1 MDADDVAIALRQ
13 DSVRNPVRGKAE
25 DGLKITP
32 RFLRCR
38 GSGAAISFNF
48 KTWMAICEAGGLVHE
63 AKDLSA
69 PEAGAKS
76 CLVLA
81 NTLDE
86 LTVCFS
92 RKDTEK
98 LLLLSTVKGPG

>member
-1 MDADDVAIALRQ
+1 MAITVLQ
-13 DSVRNPVRGKAE
+13 DSVCNPVRGKAE

-32 RFLRCR
+32 RCR
-38 GSGAAISFNF
+38 GSGVAISFNF
-48 KTWMAICEAGGLVHE
+48 KTWTAICEAGGLVHE
-63 AKDLSA
+63 AKDLPA